1 MLKRWKLDVFLPGS
15 LIFIVAQALTF
26 YIAFQAKAFVEENQI
41 TSPQAPLGLGLVY
54 FFGVVV
60 LLGIVLFFI
69 PVSKLRLILKLM
81 FAFLFAWGTLIM
93 SLLVM
98 PFVVAAV
105 IAAAA
110 GIAWFLAPRVWLH
123 NTLMIFALVSAG
135 VVFGFMFTPWTVIAL
150 MFVLSVYDIL
160 AVRFGYMIWMA
171 KRLSESNTLPAFIIP
186 KGFSS
191 WNLDLKRGGFTSL
204 MEGTSAEREFSILG
218 GGDIGLPLLLIVS
231 VFFTYGFTSALMVG
245 VFALGGLISAYWI
258 QLAVL
263 KGKPLPALPPLS
275 IASLIGFLIAQVLI

>member
-1 MLKRWKLDVFLPGS
+1 
-15 LIFIVAQALTF
+15 
-26 YIAFQAKAFVEENQI
+26 
-41 TSPQAPLGLGLVY
+41 
-54 FFGVVV
+54 
-60 LLGIVLFFI
+60 
-69 PVSKLRLILKLM
+69 M
-81 FAFLFAWGTLIM
+81 FA
-93 SLLVM
+93 
-98 PFVVAAV
+98 
-105 IAAAA
+105 
-110 GIAWFLAPRVWLH
+110 
-123 NTLMIFALVSAG
+123 
-135 VVFGFMFTPWTVIAL
+135 
-150 MFVLSVYDIL
+150 LSVYDIL